1 MRSLL
6 VPLAAALF
14 GAAAPTAAQR
24 PVEEYEP
31 NPRYSTVR
39 LVGQASGGG
48 RDRDFL
54 EAFGRLR
61 PRGERGAWM
70 PWLEAEAGF
79 TPGRDFAR
87 RFLAGPR
94 ATLARAFPS
103 QFMMLGDHTRG
114 EPYLSLGAGAYGVL
128 DVERRVTAGAAPF
141 LAAGV
146 GMRSLADPW
155 EVDLAAVELTVE
167 RRFGMN
173 DGAVAVSI
181 RIGVGTPG
189 KMPS

>member
-1 MRSLL
+1 MRSVL
-6 VPLAAALF
+6 VPLAAALL
-14 GAAAPTAAQR
+14 GAAAPASAQR
-24 PVEEYEP
+24 VVEEYEP
-31 NPRYSTVR
+31 HLRYSTVR
-39 LVGQASGGG
+39 LAGQGSGAGG
-48 RDRDFL
+48 DRDFL
-54 EAFGRLR
+54 VALGRLR

-79 TPGRDFAR
+79 TPGLDFAR
-87 RFLAGPR
+87 RLLAGPR

-128 DVERRVTAGAAPF
+128 DVEDRVTAGAAPF

-167 RRFGMN
+167 RRFGMD
-173 DGAVAVSI
+173 DGAVAVSV
-181 RIGVGTPG
+181 RVGVGAPG
-189 KMPS
+189 RVPS